1 MTVGEKIKHR
11 RRAIG
16 LTQAEVARSAGLTE
30 PSVNRIEKGLTRKPQ
45 QYTLA
50 KIAEVLGCTVESLSD
65 DFDDVVEMKKE
76 AYITITLSDGLVEL
90 LERRKDGN
98 V

>member
-30 PSVNRIEKGLTRKPQ
+30 PSVNRIEKGITRHPQ
-45 QYTLA
+45 KYTLA

-90 LERRKDGN
+90 LERRKDD
-98 V
+98 

>member
-30 PSVNRIEKGLTRKPQ
+30 PSVNRIEKGITRHPQ
-45 QYTLA
+45 QYTLS

-90 LERRKDGN
+90 LERSKE
-98 V
+98 